1 MAVLKYRDET
11 DNRFKELDIS
21 LISKQHT
28 YTATEKI
35 IGTWLNGKPIYE
47 RTLSFTTPT
56 TAGDITELNAF
67 AETVDAIINYFG
79 YLTCSAGRIPIPFS
93 NGTTWFACIHVTNA
107 NHFSWRGNSSSL
119 GAPATIC
126 FQYTK
131 KEDN

>member
-67 AETVDAIINYFG
+67 EYFIEINRNNTF
-79 YLTCSAGRIPIPFS
+79 CFRIEF
-93 NGTTWFACIHVTNA
+93 
-107 NHFSWRGNSSSL
+107 
-119 GAPATIC
+119 
-126 FQYTK
+126 
-131 KEDN
+131 